1 MRGSA
6 HRRSQSTS
14 ALARSQPPSPPMANG
29 RGPREDEETARNYF
43 SGGAGALRRTSSRA
57 SNEAVDERAGDS
69 SDGSL
74 AGVKPPSKQRKFA
87 RGGSKSSLLPTHS
100 GGGTSGADDF
110 LGCQVRFRLPSNA
123 QLCRIFFAMTAMIAL
138 INVASWGMGDMY
150 GPHLPRTGRF
160 APSHD
165 LHRLYERSTI
175 ASTHASLVRPRQS
188 DEGVAVARDGTGA
201 APMPLMIPRIIHQ
214 TYKTSDVPDRVKGL
228 MRTWAEKNPG
238 WKTRF
243 YNDAECYKFVEREF
257 PEYYDAYVSLPK
269 DVERSDFFR
278 YLIVLHT
285 GGVYAD
291 IDTECRQPMDS
302 YLRSTDTLVV
312 GWENEFR
319 TDEMAYSR
327 HFVRRRQVLNW
338 VFAGAPGH
346 PALREIC
353 DHIARSAHRVFT
365 NNTNRDTLERTGPGA
380 FTDVV
385 VRQFWLH
392 SKATEAAKDVLAP
405 RATNAWGTEDIPE
418 VQARLEEARRRV
430 PGTRGQKGD
439 AWNVRV
445 MPKVSFGV
453 HPTGEDGVPFDDPGV
468 LVAHHFLGSW
478 KSRKGWNSAKKGV
491 GDYVTLFF
499 TSLGLGK
506 SGLEEYR
513 AQLSRADPFYAMPKV
528 NERAGYPVSAAFD
541 PPFDMLTHLSGS
553 NASGGNVDVVGASLT
568 KWGGWQAGRHEP
580 KAPTSAEALVGSL
593 SSRGYRGGVLLDVGA
608 GLGFFSLAAAAR
620 GFPVIAYEWNGGDEL
635 LKASVAHN
643 GFGELVDVRVVRMGG
658 RGEQYCRAI
667 ASAETAARRTLAGPR
682 GRGARANARVERIR
696 RGDAGMQRGAGEG
709 SLSARDVDHE
719 LLGVSD
725 AALERTRERLAE
737 AAATRV
743 DTTADAGVDGYA
755 RDDEGERD
763 DGVRRR
769 RSRSLL
775 QSDPAK
781 RRARG
786 SRPLPSVRVPT
797 PRVPVHLTRESI
809 LHGGDSPFPCE
820 IAHEARISS
829 VDDELG
835 VGTKGVEPR
844 VTVAAMRIGFGDGW
858 ERHVLEGARRLLT
871 TAPPPVV
878 LIELSPRLNPG
889 PTDERLATHA
899 ALDWLWSLGYT
910 DVAHSGEICEERW
923 RNVTRHADT
932 RGGGV
937 GGADHALKQPTWCH
951 ASRADLPALAY
962 GAGTE
967 PESVLLHHE
976 SAADERLKKK
986 GGERGGDADL
996 LPADADVDR

>member
-1 MRGSA
+1 M
-6 HRRSQSTS
+6 
-14 ALARSQPPSPPMANG
+14 
-29 RGPREDEETARNYF
+29 
-43 SGGAGALRRTSSRA
+43 RRTSSRA
-57 SNEAVDERAGDS
+57 SNESVDERAGDS

-74 AGVKPPSKQRKFA
+74 AGVKPPSKQRRFA

-123 QLCRIFFAMTAMIAL
+123 QLCRIFFAMTAMITL
-138 INVASWGMGDMY
+138 FNVASWGMGDMY

-175 ASTHASLVRPRQS
+175 ASTHASLVRPRRQS
-188 DEGVAVARDGTGA
+188 DEGLAAGISDGAGAV
-201 APMPLMIPRIIHQ
+201 PIPLMIPRIIHQ

-238 WKTRF
+238 WKIRF

-380 FTDVV
+380 FTDVI

-405 RATNAWGTEDIPE
+405 RATSAWGTEDIPE

-491 GDYVTLFF
+491 GDYITLFF

-568 KWGGWQAGRHEP
+568 KWGGWQAGRYEP

-593 SSRGYRGGVLLDVGA
+593 SSSGVGGVLLDVGA

-635 LKASVAHN
+635 LEASVAHN
-643 GFGELVDVRVVRMGG
+643 GCGELVDVRVVRIGG
-658 RGEQYCRAI
+658 RGEEYCRAI

-682 GRGARANARVERIR
+682 GRGARA
-696 RGDAGMQRGAGEG
+696 RGVDI
-709 SLSARDVDHE
+709 DHE

-763 DGVRRR
+763 DGVRRL
-769 RSRSLL
+769 RSLL
-775 QSDPAK
+775 RLDPAK
-781 RRARG
+781 RTRG
-786 SRPLPSVRVPT
+786 SHPLPSVRVPT

-809 LHGGDSPFPCE
+809 LHSGDSPFPCE

-835 VGTKGVEPR
+835 VGQKGVGPH

-878 LIELSPRLNPG
+878 LVELSPRLNPG
-889 PTDERLATHA
+889 PTDERIATHA

-932 RGGGV
+932 RGGG

-976 SAADERLKKK
+976 SAKKK

>member
-1 MRGSA
+1 M
-6 HRRSQSTS
+6 
-14 ALARSQPPSPPMANG
+14 P
-29 RGPREDEETARNYF
+29 
-43 SGGAGALRRTSSRA
+43 
-57 SNEAVDERAGDS
+57 
-69 SDGSL
+69 
-74 AGVKPPSKQRKFA
+74 
-87 RGGSKSSLLPTHS
+87 
-100 GGGTSGADDF
+100 
-110 LGCQVRFRLPSNA
+110 
-123 QLCRIFFAMTAMIAL
+123 I
-138 INVASWGMGDMY
+138 
-150 GPHLPRTGRF
+150 
-160 APSHD
+160 
-165 LHRLYERSTI
+165 
-175 ASTHASLVRPRQS
+175 
-188 DEGVAVARDGTGA
+188 
-201 APMPLMIPRIIHQ
+201 PLMIPRIIHQ

-238 WKTRF
+238 WKIRF

-380 FTDVV
+380 FTDVI

-405 RATNAWGTEDIPE
+405 RATSAWGTEDIPE
-418 VQARLEEARRRV
+418 VQARVEEARRRV

-491 GDYVTLFF
+491 GDYITLFF

-568 KWGGWQAGRHEP
+568 KWGGWQAGRYEP
-580 KAPTSAEALVGSL
+580 IAPTSAEALVGSL
-593 SSRGYRGGVLLDVGA
+593 SSSGVGGVLLDVGA

-635 LKASVAHN
+635 LEASVAHN
-643 GFGELVDVRVVRMGG
+643 GFGELVDVRVVRIGG
-658 RGEQYCRAI
+658 RGEEYCRAI

-682 GRGARANARVERIR
+682 GRGARA
-696 RGDAGMQRGAGEG
+696 RGVDI
-709 SLSARDVDHE
+709 DHE

-763 DGVRRR
+763 DGVRRL
-769 RSRSLL
+769 RSLL
-775 QSDPAK
+775 RLDPAK
-781 RRARG
+781 RTRG
-786 SRPLPSVRVPT
+786 SHPLPSVRVPT

-809 LHGGDSPFPCE
+809 LHSGDSPFPCE

-835 VGTKGVEPR
+835 VGQKGVGPH

-878 LIELSPRLNPG
+878 LVELSPRLNPG
-889 PTDERLATHA
+889 PTDERIATHA

-932 RGGGV
+932 RGGG

-976 SAADERLKKK
+976 SAKKK

>member
-57 SNEAVDERAGDS
+57 SNESVDERAGDS

-74 AGVKPPSKQRKFA
+74 AGVKPPSKQRRFA

-123 QLCRIFFAMTAMIAL
+123 QLCRIFFAMTAMITL
-138 INVASWGMGDMY
+138 FNVASWGMGDMY

-165 LHRLYERSTI
+165 LQRLYERSTI
-175 ASTHASLVRPRQS
+175 ASTHASLVRPRRQS
-188 DEGVAVARDGTGA
+188 DEGLAAGISDGAGAV
-201 APMPLMIPRIIHQ
+201 PIPLMIPRIIHQ

-238 WKTRF
+238 WKIRF

-380 FTDVV
+380 FTDVI

-405 RATNAWGTEDIPE
+405 RATSAWGTEDIPE

-491 GDYVTLFF
+491 GDYITLFF

-568 KWGGWQAGRHEP
+568 KWGGWQAGRYEP

-593 SSRGYRGGVLLDVGA
+593 SSSGVGGVLLDVGA

-635 LKASVAHN
+635 LEASVAHN
-643 GFGELVDVRVVRMGG
+643 GCGELVDVRVVRIGG
-658 RGEQYCRAI
+658 RGEEYCRAI

-682 GRGARANARVERIR
+682 GRGARA
-696 RGDAGMQRGAGEG
+696 RGVDI
-709 SLSARDVDHE
+709 DHE

-763 DGVRRR
+763 DGVRRL
-769 RSRSLL
+769 RSLL
-775 QSDPAK
+775 RLDPAK
-781 RRARG
+781 RTRG
-786 SRPLPSVRVPT
+786 SHPLPSVRVPT

-809 LHGGDSPFPCE
+809 LHSGDSPFPCE

-835 VGTKGVEPR
+835 VGQKGVGPH

-878 LIELSPRLNPG
+878 LVELSPRLNPG
-889 PTDERLATHA
+889 PTDERIATHA

-932 RGGGV
+932 RGGG

-976 SAADERLKKK
+976 SAKKK

>member
-57 SNEAVDERAGDS
+57 SNESVDERAGDS

-74 AGVKPPSKQRKFA
+74 AGVKPPSKQRRFA

-123 QLCRIFFAMTAMIAL
+123 QLCRIFFAMTAMITL
-138 INVASWGMGDMY
+138 FNVASWGMGDMY

-165 LHRLYERSTI
+165 LQRLYERSTI
-175 ASTHASLVRPRQS
+175 ASTHASLVRPRHQS
-188 DEGVAVARDGTGA
+188 DEGLAAGISDGAGAV
-201 APMPLMIPRIIHQ
+201 PIPLMIPRIIHQ

-238 WKTRF
+238 WKIRF

-380 FTDVV
+380 FTDVI

-405 RATNAWGTEDIPE
+405 RATSAWGTEDIPE

-491 GDYVTLFF
+491 GDYITLFF

-568 KWGGWQAGRHEP
+568 KWGGWQAGRYEP

-593 SSRGYRGGVLLDVGA
+593 SSSGVGGVLLDVGA

-635 LKASVAHN
+635 LEASVAHN
-643 GFGELVDVRVVRMGG
+643 GFGELVDVRVVRIGG
-658 RGEQYCRAI
+658 RGEEYCRAI

-682 GRGARANARVERIR
+682 GRGARA
-696 RGDAGMQRGAGEG
+696 RGVDI
-709 SLSARDVDHE
+709 DHE

-725 AALERTRERLAE
+725 AVLERTRERLAE

-763 DGVRRR
+763 DGVRRL
-769 RSRSLL
+769 RSLL
-775 QSDPAK
+775 RLDPAK
-781 RRARG
+781 RTRG
-786 SRPLPSVRVPT
+786 WHPLPSVRVPT

-809 LHGGDSPFPCE
+809 LHSGDSPFPCE

-835 VGTKGVEPR
+835 VGQKGVGPH

-878 LIELSPRLNPG
+878 LVELSPRLNPG
-889 PTDERLATHA
+889 PTDERIATHA

-932 RGGGV
+932 RGGG

-976 SAADERLKKK
+976 SAKKK
-986 GGERGGDADL
+986 GGKRGGDADL

>member
-1 MRGSA
+1 M
-6 HRRSQSTS
+6 
-14 ALARSQPPSPPMANG
+14 
-29 RGPREDEETARNYF
+29 
-43 SGGAGALRRTSSRA
+43 RRTSSRA
-57 SNEAVDERAGDS
+57 SNESVDERAGDS

-74 AGVKPPSKQRKFA
+74 AGVKPPSKQRRFA

-123 QLCRIFFAMTAMIAL
+123 QLCRIFFAMTAMITL
-138 INVASWGMGDMY
+138 FNVASWGMGDMY

-175 ASTHASLVRPRQS
+175 ASTHASLVRPRHQS
-188 DEGVAVARDGTGA
+188 DEGLAAGISDGAGAV
-201 APMPLMIPRIIHQ
+201 PIPLMIPRIIHQ

-238 WKTRF
+238 WKIRF

-380 FTDVV
+380 FTDVI

-405 RATNAWGTEDIPE
+405 RATSAWGTEDIPE

-491 GDYVTLFF
+491 GDYITLFF

-568 KWGGWQAGRHEP
+568 KWGGWQAGRYEP

-593 SSRGYRGGVLLDVGA
+593 SSSGGGGVLLDVGA

-635 LKASVAHN
+635 LEASVAHN
-643 GFGELVDVRVVRMGG
+643 GCGELVDVRVVRIGG
-658 RGEQYCRAI
+658 RGEEYCRAI

-682 GRGARANARVERIR
+682 GRGARA
-696 RGDAGMQRGAGEG
+696 RGVDI
-709 SLSARDVDHE
+709 DHE

-763 DGVRRR
+763 DGVRRL
-769 RSRSLL
+769 RSLL
-775 QSDPAK
+775 RSDPAK
-781 RRARG
+781 RTRG
-786 SRPLPSVRVPT
+786 SHPLPSVRVPT

-809 LHGGDSPFPCE
+809 LHSGDSPFPCE

-835 VGTKGVEPR
+835 VGQKGVGPH

-878 LIELSPRLNPG
+878 LVELSPRLNPG
-889 PTDERLATHA
+889 PTDERIATHA

-932 RGGGV
+932 RGGG

-976 SAADERLKKK
+976 SAKKK

>member
-1 MRGSA
+1 M
-6 HRRSQSTS
+6 
-14 ALARSQPPSPPMANG
+14 
-29 RGPREDEETARNYF
+29 
-43 SGGAGALRRTSSRA
+43 RRTSSRA

-74 AGVKPPSKQRKFA
+74 AGVKPPSKQRRFA

-123 QLCRIFFAMTAMIAL
+123 QLCRVFFAMTAMIAL

-165 LHRLYERSTI
+165 LHRLYETSTMP
-175 ASTHASLVRPRQS
+175 STRASLVRPR
-188 DEGVAVARDGTGA
+188 VASGQGLAAAGA
-201 APMPLMIPRIIHQ
+201 ATDARSLPMPLMIPRIIHQ

-257 PEYYDAYVSLPK
+257 PEYHDAYVSLPK

-380 FTDVV
+380 FTDVI

-405 RATNAWGTEDIPE
+405 RATSAWGTEDIPE

-491 GDYVTLFF
+491 GDYITLFF

-513 AQLSRADPFYAMPKV
+513 AQLSHADPFYAMPKV

-553 NASGGNVDVVGASLT
+553 NASGGVVDVVGASLT
-568 KWGGWQAGRHEP
+568 KWGGWQAGRYEP

-593 SSRGYRGGVLLDVGA
+593 SSARGRGSREGGGVLLDVGA

-620 GFPVIAYEWNGGDEL
+620 GFPVIAYEWGGGDEL
-635 LKASVAHN
+635 LQASAAHN
-643 GFGELVDVRVVRMGG
+643 GFGELVDVRVVRIGG
-658 RGEQYCRAI
+658 RGEEYCRAI

-682 GRGARANARVERIR
+682 GRGARAKANAVVERMR
-696 RGDAGMQRGAGEG
+696 RGEERRNAGEAGRG
-709 SLSARDVDHE
+709 SRSGEALGSGASARDVDHE

-725 AALERTRERLAE
+725 GALERTRERLAE

-769 RSRSLL
+769 RRSLL
-775 QSDPAK
+775 RSDPAK
-781 RRARG
+781 RSSPR
-786 SRPLPSVRVPT
+786 SHPLPSFDIPT

-809 LHGGDSPFPCE
+809 AHRGDSPFPCE
-820 IAHEARISS
+820 IADEARISS
-829 VDDELG
+829 VDDELD
-835 VGTKGVEPR
+835 VGPDVE
-844 VTVAAMRIGFGDGW
+844 VAAMRIGFGDGW

-878 LIELSPRLNPG
+878 LVELSPRLNPG

-910 DVAHSGEICEERW
+910 DVAHEICEERW
-923 RNVTRHADT
+923 RNVTRHAET
-932 RGGGV
+932 RGGG

-976 SAADERLKKK
+976 SAADKRLKK
-986 GGERGGDADL
+986 GGADL

>member
-1 MRGSA
+1 M
-6 HRRSQSTS
+6 
-14 ALARSQPPSPPMANG
+14 
-29 RGPREDEETARNYF
+29 
-43 SGGAGALRRTSSRA
+43 RRTSSRA

-74 AGVKPPSKQRKFA
+74 AGVKPPSKQRRFA

-165 LHRLYERSTI
+165 LHRLYETSTM
-175 ASTHASLVRPRQS
+175 ASTRDGGLAQPRVAS
-188 DEGVAVARDGTGA
+188 DEGLTAAGATTDARSL
-201 APMPLMIPRIIHQ
+201 PMPLMIPRIIHQ

-380 FTDVV
+380 FTDVI

-405 RATNAWGTEDIPE
+405 RATSAWGTEDIPE

-491 GDYVTLFF
+491 GDYITLFF

-513 AQLSRADPFYAMPKV
+513 AQLSHADPFYAMPKV

-568 KWGGWQAGRHEP
+568 KWGGWQAGRYEP

-593 SSRGYRGGVLLDVGA
+593 SSARGRGSREGGGGVLLDVGA
-608 GLGFFSLAAAAR
+608 GLGLFSLAAAAR
-620 GFPVIAYEWNGGDEL
+620 GFPVIVYEWNGGDEL
-635 LKASVAHN
+635 LEASVAHN
-643 GFGELVDVRVVRMGG
+643 GCGELVDVRVVRVGG
-658 RGEQYCRAI
+658 RGEEYCRAI

-682 GRGARANARVERIR
+682 GRGARANAVVERMR
-696 RGDAGMQRGAGEG
+696 RGEERRGAGDAGRGSRSGDAGRG
-709 SLSARDVDHE
+709 GWSGASARDVDHE

-725 AALERTRERLAE
+725 GALERTRERLAE

-769 RSRSLL
+769 RRRSLL
-775 QSDPAK
+775 RSDPAK
-781 RRARG
+781 RSRG
-786 SRPLPSVRVPT
+786 SHPLPSFDIPT

-809 LHGGDSPFPCE
+809 THRGDSPFPCE
-820 IAHEARISS
+820 IADEARISS
-829 VDDELG
+829 VDDELD
-835 VGTKGVEPR
+835 VGPKGVE
-844 VTVAAMRIGFGDGW
+844 VAAMRIGFGDGW

-923 RNVTRHADT
+923 RNVTRHAET
-932 RGGGV
+932 RGGN

-976 SAADERLKKK
+976 SAADKRLKK
-986 GGERGGDADL
+986 GDADL

>member
-1 MRGSA
+1 M
-6 HRRSQSTS
+6 
-14 ALARSQPPSPPMANG
+14 
-29 RGPREDEETARNYF
+29 
-43 SGGAGALRRTSSRA
+43 
-57 SNEAVDERAGDS
+57 
-69 SDGSL
+69 
-74 AGVKPPSKQRKFA
+74 
-87 RGGSKSSLLPTHS
+87 
-100 GGGTSGADDF
+100 
-110 LGCQVRFRLPSNA
+110 RFRLPSNA

-165 LHRLYERSTI
+165 LHRLYETSTM
-175 ASTHASLVRPRQS
+175 ASTRDGGLAQPRVAS
-188 DEGVAVARDGTGA
+188 DEGLTAAGATTDARSL
-201 APMPLMIPRIIHQ
+201 PMPLMIPRIIHQ

-380 FTDVV
+380 FTDVI

-405 RATNAWGTEDIPE
+405 RATSAWGTEDIPE

-491 GDYVTLFF
+491 GDYITLFF

-513 AQLSRADPFYAMPKV
+513 AQLSHADPFYAMPKV

-553 NASGGNVDVVGASLT
+553 NASGGVVDVVGASLT
-568 KWGGWQAGRHEP
+568 KWGGWQAGRYEP

-593 SSRGYRGGVLLDVGA
+593 SSARGRGSREGGGGVLLDVGA
-608 GLGFFSLAAAAR
+608 GLGLFSLAAAAR
-620 GFPVIAYEWNGGDEL
+620 GFPVIAYEWGGGDEL
-635 LKASVAHN
+635 LEASVAHN
-643 GFGELVDVRVVRMGG
+643 GFGELVDVRVVRVGG
-658 RGEQYCRAI
+658 RGEEYCRAI

-682 GRGARANARVERIR
+682 GRGARANAVVERMR
-696 RGDAGMQRGAGEG
+696 RGGGEEG
-709 SLSARDVDHE
+709 SRRRRS
-719 LLGVSD
+719 GKP
-725 AALERTRERLAE
+725 
-737 AAATRV
+737 
-743 DTTADAGVDGYA
+743 
-755 RDDEGERD
+755 
-763 DGVRRR
+763 VRRR
-769 RSRSLL
+769 RSGRLVGRFGAGRGPRAAGSIGRCAGANAGEARRGCG
-775 QSDPAK
+775 DARGHHRGRRRRRIRARRRGRTRR
-781 RRARG
+781 RRATTTTEESPSIG
-786 SRPLPSVRVPT
+786 SRQTLPR
-797 PRVPVHLTRESI
+797 
-809 LHGGDSPFPCE
+809 
-820 IAHEARISS
+820 IASSS
-829 VDDELG
+829 V
-835 VGTKGVEPR
+835 V
-844 VTVAAMRIGFGDGW
+844 
-858 ERHVLEGARRLLT
+858 
-871 TAPPPVV
+871 
-878 LIELSPRLNPG
+878 
-889 PTDERLATHA
+889 
-899 ALDWLWSLGYT
+899 
-910 DVAHSGEICEERW
+910 
-923 RNVTRHADT
+923 
-932 RGGGV
+932 
-937 GGADHALKQPTWCH
+937 
-951 ASRADLPALAY
+951 
-962 GAGTE
+962 
-967 PESVLLHHE
+967 
-976 SAADERLKKK
+976 
-986 GGERGGDADL
+986 
-996 LPADADVDR
+996 

>member
-57 SNEAVDERAGDS
+57 SNESVDERAGDS

-74 AGVKPPSKQRKFA
+74 AGVKPPSKQRRFA

-123 QLCRIFFAMTAMIAL
+123 QLCRIFFAMTAMITL
-138 INVASWGMGDMY
+138 FNVASWGMGDMY

-175 ASTHASLVRPRQS
+175 ASTHASLVRPRRQS
-188 DEGVAVARDGTGA
+188 DEGLAAGISDGAGAV
-201 APMPLMIPRIIHQ
+201 PIPLMIPRIIHQ

-238 WKTRF
+238 WKIRF

-353 DHIARSAHRVFT
+353 DHIGRSAHRVFT

-380 FTDVV
+380 FTDVI

-405 RATNAWGTEDIPE
+405 RATSAWGTEDIPE

-491 GDYVTLFF
+491 GDYITLFF

-568 KWGGWQAGRHEP
+568 KWGGWQAGRYEP

-593 SSRGYRGGVLLDVGA
+593 SSSGGGGVLLDVGA

-635 LKASVAHN
+635 LEASVAHN
-643 GFGELVDVRVVRMGG
+643 GCGELVDVRVVRIGG
-658 RGEQYCRAI
+658 RGEEYCRAI

-682 GRGARANARVERIR
+682 GRGARA
-696 RGDAGMQRGAGEG
+696 RGVDI
-709 SLSARDVDHE
+709 DHE

-763 DGVRRR
+763 DGVRRL
-769 RSRSLL
+769 RSLL
-775 QSDPAK
+775 RLDPAK
-781 RRARG
+781 RTRG
-786 SRPLPSVRVPT
+786 WHPLPSVRVPT

-809 LHGGDSPFPCE
+809 LHSGDSPFPCE
-820 IAHEARISS
+820 IAREARISS

-835 VGTKGVEPR
+835 VGQKGVGPH

-878 LIELSPRLNPG
+878 LVELSPRLNPG
-889 PTDERLATHA
+889 PTDERIATHA

-932 RGGGV
+932 RGGG

-976 SAADERLKKK
+976 SAKKK

>member
-1 MRGSA
+1 M
-6 HRRSQSTS
+6 
-14 ALARSQPPSPPMANG
+14 
-29 RGPREDEETARNYF
+29 
-43 SGGAGALRRTSSRA
+43 
-57 SNEAVDERAGDS
+57 
-69 SDGSL
+69 
-74 AGVKPPSKQRKFA
+74 
-87 RGGSKSSLLPTHS
+87 
-100 GGGTSGADDF
+100 
-110 LGCQVRFRLPSNA
+110 RFRLPSNA
-123 QLCRIFFAMTAMIAL
+123 QLCRIFFAMTAMITL
-138 INVASWGMGDMY
+138 FNVASWGMGDMY

-165 LHRLYERSTI
+165 LQRLYERSTIHERSTI
-175 ASTHASLVRPRQS
+175 ASTHASLVRPRRQS
-188 DEGVAVARDGTGA
+188 DEGLAAGISDGAGAV
-201 APMPLMIPRIIHQ
+201 PIPLMIPRIIHQ

-238 WKTRF
+238 WKIRF

-380 FTDVV
+380 FTDVI

-405 RATNAWGTEDIPE
+405 RATSAWGTEDIPE

-491 GDYVTLFF
+491 GDYITLFF

-568 KWGGWQAGRHEP
+568 KWGGWQAGRYEP

-593 SSRGYRGGVLLDVGA
+593 SSSGVGGVLLDVGA

-635 LKASVAHN
+635 LEASVAHN
-643 GFGELVDVRVVRMGG
+643 GFGELVDVRVVRIGG
-658 RGEQYCRAI
+658 RGEEYCRAI

-682 GRGARANARVERIR
+682 GRGARA
-696 RGDAGMQRGAGEG
+696 RGVDI
-709 SLSARDVDHE
+709 DHE

-763 DGVRRR
+763 DGVRRL
-769 RSRSLL
+769 RSLL
-775 QSDPAK
+775 RLDPAK
-781 RRARG
+781 RTRG
-786 SRPLPSVRVPT
+786 WHPLPSVRVPT

-809 LHGGDSPFPCE
+809 LHSGDSPFPCE

-835 VGTKGVEPR
+835 VGQKGVGPH

-878 LIELSPRLNPG
+878 LVELSPRLNPG
-889 PTDERLATHA
+889 PTDERIATHA

-932 RGGGV
+932 RGGG

-976 SAADERLKKK
+976 SAKKK
-986 GGERGGDADL
+986 GGKRGGDADL

>member
-74 AGVKPPSKQRKFA
+74 AGVKPPSKQRRFA

-123 QLCRIFFAMTAMIAL
+123 QLCRIFFAMTAMITL
-138 INVASWGMGDMY
+138 FNVASWGMGDMY

-175 ASTHASLVRPRQS
+175 ASTHASLVRPRRQS
-188 DEGVAVARDGTGA
+188 DEGLAAGISDGAGAV
-201 APMPLMIPRIIHQ
+201 PIPLMIPRIIHQ

-238 WKTRF
+238 WKIRF

-365 NNTNRDTLERTGPGA
+365 NNPNRDTHERPGPGA
-380 FTDVV
+380 FTDVI

-405 RATNAWGTEDIPE
+405 RATSAWGTEDIPE

-468 LVAHHFLGSW
+468 LVAQHFLGSW

-491 GDYVTLFF
+491 GDYITLFF

-568 KWGGWQAGRHEP
+568 KWGEWQAGAIR
-580 KAPTSAEALVGSL
+580 AEGANL
-593 SSRGYRGGVLLDVGA
+593 RGGAGRVVIVQWGWRVLLDVGA

-620 GFPVIAYEWNGGDEL
+620 GFPVIAYEWNGGAEL
-635 LKASVAHN
+635 LEASVAHN
-643 GFGELVDVRVVRMGG
+643 GWRAGG
-658 RGEQYCRAI
+658 RPSRSHRRPRRGVLPRDRERGDGGE
-667 ASAETAARRTLAGPR
+667 EDAGGPE
-682 GRGARANARVERIR
+682 GPGARA
-696 RGDAGMQRGAGEG
+696 RGVDI
-709 SLSARDVDHE
+709 DHE

-769 RSRSLL
+769 RFRSLL
-775 QSDPAK
+775 RSDPAK

-835 VGTKGVEPR
+835 VGQKGVEPR

-889 PTDERLATHA
+889 PMDERLATHA

>member
-1 MRGSA
+1 M
-6 HRRSQSTS
+6 
-14 ALARSQPPSPPMANG
+14 P
-29 RGPREDEETARNYF
+29 
-43 SGGAGALRRTSSRA
+43 
-57 SNEAVDERAGDS
+57 
-69 SDGSL
+69 
-74 AGVKPPSKQRKFA
+74 
-87 RGGSKSSLLPTHS
+87 
-100 GGGTSGADDF
+100 
-110 LGCQVRFRLPSNA
+110 
-123 QLCRIFFAMTAMIAL
+123 I
-138 INVASWGMGDMY
+138 
-150 GPHLPRTGRF
+150 
-160 APSHD
+160 
-165 LHRLYERSTI
+165 
-175 ASTHASLVRPRQS
+175 
-188 DEGVAVARDGTGA
+188 
-201 APMPLMIPRIIHQ
+201 PLMIPRIIHQ

-238 WKTRF
+238 WKIRF

-380 FTDVV
+380 FTDVI

-405 RATNAWGTEDIPE
+405 RATSAWGTEDIPE

-430 PGTRGQKGD
+430 PRTRGQKGD

-491 GDYVTLFF
+491 SDYITLFF

-513 AQLSRADPFYAMPKV
+513 AQLSRADPFYDMPKV

-568 KWGGWQAGRHEP
+568 KWGGWQAGRYEP

-593 SSRGYRGGVLLDVGA
+593 SSSGVGGVLLDVGA

-635 LKASVAHN
+635 LEASVAHN
-643 GFGELVDVRVVRMGG
+643 GFGELVDVRVVRIGG
-658 RGEQYCRAI
+658 RGEEYCRAI

-682 GRGARANARVERIR
+682 GRGARA
-696 RGDAGMQRGAGEG
+696 RGVDI
-709 SLSARDVDHE
+709 DHE

-743 DTTADAGVDGYA
+743 DTTSDAGVDGYA

-763 DGVRRR
+763 DGVRRL
-769 RSRSLL
+769 RSLL
-775 QSDPAK
+775 RLDPAK
-781 RRARG
+781 RTRG
-786 SRPLPSVRVPT
+786 WHPLPSVRVPT

-809 LHGGDSPFPCE
+809 LHSGDSPFPCE
-820 IAHEARISS
+820 IAREARISS

-835 VGTKGVEPR
+835 VGQKGVGPR

-878 LIELSPRLNPG
+878 LVELFPRLNPG
-889 PTDERLATHA
+889 PTDERIATHA

-932 RGGGV
+932 RGGG

-976 SAADERLKKK
+976 SAANERLKKK
-986 GGERGGDADL
+986 GGKRGGDADL

>member
-1 MRGSA
+1 M
-6 HRRSQSTS
+6 
-14 ALARSQPPSPPMANG
+14 
-29 RGPREDEETARNYF
+29 
-43 SGGAGALRRTSSRA
+43 RRTSSRA

-74 AGVKPPSKQRKFA
+74 AGVKPPSKQRRFA

-165 LHRLYERSTI
+165 LHRLYETSTM
-175 ASTHASLVRPRQS
+175 ASTRDGGLAQPRVAS
-188 DEGVAVARDGTGA
+188 DEGLTAAGA
-201 APMPLMIPRIIHQ
+201 ATDARSLPMPLMIPRIIHQ

-380 FTDVV
+380 FTDVI

-405 RATNAWGTEDIPE
+405 RATSAWGTEDIPE

-491 GDYVTLFF
+491 GDYITLFF

-513 AQLSRADPFYAMPKV
+513 AQLSHADPFYAMPKV

-553 NASGGNVDVVGASLT
+553 NASGGVVDVVGASLT
-568 KWGGWQAGRHEP
+568 KWGGWQAGRYEP

-593 SSRGYRGGVLLDVGA
+593 SSARGRGSREGGGGVLLDVGA
-608 GLGFFSLAAAAR
+608 GLGLFSLAAAAR
-620 GFPVIAYEWNGGDEL
+620 GFPVIAYEWGGGDEL
-635 LKASVAHN
+635 LEASVAHN
-643 GFGELVDVRVVRMGG
+643 GFGELVDVRVVRVGG
-658 RGEQYCRAI
+658 RGEEYCRAI

-682 GRGARANARVERIR
+682 GRGARANAVVERMR
-696 RGDAGMQRGAGEG
+696 RGEERRGAGDAGRGSRSGDAGRG
-709 SLSARDVDHE
+709 GWSGASARDVDHE

-725 AALERTRERLAE
+725 GALERTRERLAE

-769 RSRSLL
+769 RRRSLL
-775 QSDPAK
+775 RSDPAK
-781 RRARG
+781 RSRG
-786 SRPLPSVRVPT
+786 SHPLPSFDIPT

-809 LHGGDSPFPCE
+809 AHRGDSPFPCE
-820 IAHEARISS
+820 IADEARISS
-829 VDDELG
+829 VDDELD
-835 VGTKGVEPR
+835 VGPEGVE
-844 VTVAAMRIGFGDGW
+844 VAAMRIGFGDGW

-878 LIELSPRLNPG
+878 LVELSPRLNPG

-923 RNVTRHADT
+923 RNVTRHAET
-932 RGGGV
+932 RGGN

-976 SAADERLKKK
+976 SAADKRLKK
-986 GGERGGDADL
+986 GDADL

>member
-1 MRGSA
+1 M
-6 HRRSQSTS
+6 
-14 ALARSQPPSPPMANG
+14 
-29 RGPREDEETARNYF
+29 
-43 SGGAGALRRTSSRA
+43 RRTSSRA
-57 SNEAVDERAGDS
+57 SNESVDERAGDS

-123 QLCRIFFAMTAMIAL
+123 QLCRIFFAMTAMITL
-138 INVASWGMGDMY
+138 FNVASWGMGDMY

-165 LHRLYERSTI
+165 LHHLYERSTI
-175 ASTHASLVRPRQS
+175 ASTHASLVRPRRQS
-188 DEGVAVARDGTGA
+188 DEGLAAGISDGAGAV
-201 APMPLMIPRIIHQ
+201 PIPLMIPRIIHQ

-238 WKTRF
+238 WKIRF

-380 FTDVV
+380 FTDVI

-405 RATNAWGTEDIPE
+405 RATSAWGTEDIPE

-491 GDYVTLFF
+491 GDYITLFF

-568 KWGGWQAGRHEP
+568 KWGGWQAGRYEP

-593 SSRGYRGGVLLDVGA
+593 SSSGGGGVLLDVGA

-635 LKASVAHN
+635 LEASVAHN
-643 GFGELVDVRVVRMGG
+643 GCGELVDVRVVRIGG
-658 RGEQYCRAI
+658 RGEEYCRAI

-682 GRGARANARVERIR
+682 GRGARA
-696 RGDAGMQRGAGEG
+696 RGVDI
-709 SLSARDVDHE
+709 DHE

-763 DGVRRR
+763 DGVRRL
-769 RSRSLL
+769 RSLL
-775 QSDPAK
+775 RLDPAK
-781 RRARG
+781 RTRG
-786 SRPLPSVRVPT
+786 SHPLPSVRVPT

-809 LHGGDSPFPCE
+809 LHSGDSPFPCE

-835 VGTKGVEPR
+835 VGQKGVGPH

-889 PTDERLATHA
+889 PMDERLATHA

-932 RGGGV
+932 RGGG

-976 SAADERLKKK
+976 SAKKK

>member
-1 MRGSA
+1 
-6 HRRSQSTS
+6 
-14 ALARSQPPSPPMANG
+14 
-29 RGPREDEETARNYF
+29 
-43 SGGAGALRRTSSRA
+43 LRRTSSRA

-74 AGVKPPSKQRKFA
+74 AGVKPPSKQRRFA

-165 LHRLYERSTI
+165 LHRLYETSTM
-175 ASTHASLVRPRQS
+175 ASTRDGGLAQPRVAS
-188 DEGVAVARDGTGA
+188 DEGLTAAGA
-201 APMPLMIPRIIHQ
+201 ATDARSLPMPLMIPRIIHQ

-380 FTDVV
+380 FTDVI

-405 RATNAWGTEDIPE
+405 RATSAWGTEDIPE

-491 GDYVTLFF
+491 GDYITLFF

-513 AQLSRADPFYAMPKV
+513 AQLSHADPFYAMPKV

-553 NASGGNVDVVGASLT
+553 NASGGVVDVVGASLT
-568 KWGGWQAGRHEP
+568 KWGGWQAGRYEP

-593 SSRGYRGGVLLDVGA
+593 SSARGRGSREGGGGVLLDVGA
-608 GLGFFSLAAAAR
+608 GLGLFSLAAAAR
-620 GFPVIAYEWNGGDEL
+620 GFPVIAYEWGGGDEL
-635 LKASVAHN
+635 LEASVAHN
-643 GFGELVDVRVVRMGG
+643 GFGELVDVRVVRVGG
-658 RGEQYCRAI
+658 RGEEYCRAI

-682 GRGARANARVERIR
+682 GRGARANAVVERMR
-696 RGDAGMQRGAGEG
+696 RGEERRGAGDAGRGSRSGDAGRG
-709 SLSARDVDHE
+709 GWSGASARDVDHE

-725 AALERTRERLAE
+725 GALERTRERLAE

-769 RSRSLL
+769 RRRSLL
-775 QSDPAK
+775 RSDPAK
-781 RRARG
+781 RSRG
-786 SRPLPSVRVPT
+786 SHPLPSFDIPT

-809 LHGGDSPFPCE
+809 AHRGDSPFPCE
-820 IAHEARISS
+820 IADEARISS
-829 VDDELG
+829 VDDELD
-835 VGTKGVEPR
+835 VGPEGVE
-844 VTVAAMRIGFGDGW
+844 VAAMRIGFGDGW

-878 LIELSPRLNPG
+878 LVELSPRLNPG

-923 RNVTRHADT
+923 RNVTRHAET
-932 RGGGV
+932 RGGN

-976 SAADERLKKK
+976 SAADKRLKK
-986 GGERGGDADL
+986 GDADL

>member
-1 MRGSA
+1 
-6 HRRSQSTS
+6 
-14 ALARSQPPSPPMANG
+14 MANG

-57 SNEAVDERAGDS
+57 SNESVDERAGDS

-74 AGVKPPSKQRKFA
+74 AGVKPPSKQRRFA

-123 QLCRIFFAMTAMIAL
+123 QLCRIFFAMTAMITL
-138 INVASWGMGDMY
+138 FNVASWGMGDMY

-165 LHRLYERSTI
+165 LQRLYERSTI
-175 ASTHASLVRPRQS
+175 ASTHASLVRPRRQS
-188 DEGVAVARDGTGA
+188 DEGLAAGISDGAGAV
-201 APMPLMIPRIIHQ
+201 PIPLMIPRIIHQ

-238 WKTRF
+238 WKIRF

-380 FTDVV
+380 FTDVI

-405 RATNAWGTEDIPE
+405 RATSAWGTEDIPE

-491 GDYVTLFF
+491 GDYITLFF

-568 KWGGWQAGRHEP
+568 KWGGWQAGRYEP

-593 SSRGYRGGVLLDVGA
+593 SSSGGGGVLLDVGA

-635 LKASVAHN
+635 LEASVAHN
-643 GFGELVDVRVVRMGG
+643 GCGELVDVRVVRIGG
-658 RGEQYCRAI
+658 RGEEYCRAI

-682 GRGARANARVERIR
+682 GRGARA
-696 RGDAGMQRGAGEG
+696 RGVDI
-709 SLSARDVDHE
+709 DHE

-763 DGVRRR
+763 DGVRRL
-769 RSRSLL
+769 RSLL
-775 QSDPAK
+775 RLDPAK
-781 RRARG
+781 RTRG
-786 SRPLPSVRVPT
+786 SHPLPSVRVPT

-809 LHGGDSPFPCE
+809 LHSGDSPFPCE
-820 IAHEARISS
+820 IAREARISS

-835 VGTKGVEPR
+835 VGQKGVGPH

-878 LIELSPRLNPG
+878 LVELSPRLNPG
-889 PTDERLATHA
+889 PTDERIATHA

-932 RGGGV
+932 RGGG

-976 SAADERLKKK
+976 SAKKK

>member
-1 MRGSA
+1 M
-6 HRRSQSTS
+6 
-14 ALARSQPPSPPMANG
+14 
-29 RGPREDEETARNYF
+29 
-43 SGGAGALRRTSSRA
+43 RRTSSRA

-74 AGVKPPSKQRKFA
+74 AGVKPPSKQRRFA

-165 LHRLYERSTI
+165 LHRLYETSTM
-175 ASTHASLVRPRQS
+175 ASTRDGGLAQPRVAS
-188 DEGVAVARDGTGA
+188 DEGLTAAGATTDARSL
-201 APMPLMIPRIIHQ
+201 PMPLMIPRIIHQ

-380 FTDVV
+380 FTDVI

-405 RATNAWGTEDIPE
+405 RATSAWGTEDIPE

-491 GDYVTLFF
+491 GDYITLFF

-513 AQLSRADPFYAMPKV
+513 AQLSHADPFYAMPKV

-553 NASGGNVDVVGASLT
+553 NASGGVVDVVGASLT
-568 KWGGWQAGRHEP
+568 KWGGWQAGRYEP

-593 SSRGYRGGVLLDVGA
+593 SSARGRGSREGGGGVLLDVGA
-608 GLGFFSLAAAAR
+608 GLGLFSLAAAAR
-620 GFPVIAYEWNGGDEL
+620 GFPVIAYEWGGGDEL
-635 LKASVAHN
+635 LEASVAHN
-643 GFGELVDVRVVRMGG
+643 GFGELVDVRVVRVGG
-658 RGEQYCRAI
+658 RGEEYCRAI

-682 GRGARANARVERIR
+682 GRGARANAVVERMR
-696 RGDAGMQRGAGEG
+696 RGEERRGAGDAGRGGWSGA
-709 SLSARDVDHE
+709 SARDVDHE

-725 AALERTRERLAE
+725 GALERTRERLAE

-769 RSRSLL
+769 RRRSLL
-775 QSDPAK
+775 RSDPAK
-781 RRARG
+781 RSRG
-786 SRPLPSVRVPT
+786 SHPLPSFDIPT

-809 LHGGDSPFPCE
+809 THRGDSPFPCE
-820 IAHEARISS
+820 IADEARISS
-829 VDDELG
+829 VDDELD
-835 VGTKGVEPR
+835 VGPKGVE
-844 VTVAAMRIGFGDGW
+844 VAAMRIGFGDGW

-878 LIELSPRLNPG
+878 LVELSPRLNPG

-923 RNVTRHADT
+923 RNVTRHAET
-932 RGGGV
+932 RGGN

-976 SAADERLKKK
+976 SAADKRLKK
-986 GGERGGDADL
+986 GDADL

>member
-1 MRGSA
+1 MRLIRELAMRGSA

-29 RGPREDEETARNYF
+29 RGPPRDQEDEAARNYF
-43 SGGAGALRRTSSRA
+43 SGAGALRRTSSRA
-57 SNEAVDERAGDS
+57 SNEAVDDRGGDS

-74 AGVKPPSKQRKFA
+74 ASVKPSKQRRFTRA
-87 RGGSKSSLLPTHS
+87 GSKSSLLPTHS
-100 GGGTSGADDF
+100 GGADDF
-110 LGCQVRFRLPSNA
+110 LGCQVRFRLPGNA
-123 QLCRIFFAMTAMIAL
+123 QLCRIFFAMTAMIVLFNA
-138 INVASWGMGDMY
+138 ASWGMGDMY
-150 GPHLPRTGRF
+150 GARLPHTTGRY

-165 LHRLYERSTI
+165 LHRLYERSTL
-175 ASTHASLVRPRQS
+175 ASTQASLHRPGTS
-188 DEGVAVARDGTGA
+188 GEGIISGGG

-228 MRTWAEKNPG
+228 MRTWADKNPG

-243 YNDAECYKFVEREF
+243 YNDQECYKFVEREF

-278 YLIVLHT
+278 YLIVLHS
-285 GGVYAD
+285 GGLYAD

-380 FTDVV
+380 FTDVI

-392 SKATEAAKDVLAP
+392 SKTSRAAKDVLAP
-405 RATNAWGTEDIPE
+405 LATSAWGTEDTPE
-418 VQARLEEARRRV
+418 TQARREEEKLLHNSKSLHDSAVAGARGRA
-430 PGTRGQKGD
+430 GD

-453 HPTGEDGVPFDDPGV
+453 HPTGDDGVPFDDPGV

-491 GDYVTLFF
+491 GDYVTLFL

-513 AQLSRADPFYAMPKV
+513 AQLSRADPFYAMPTV

-553 NASGGNVDVVGASLT
+553 NASEGVVDASGSSLT
-568 KWGGWQAGRHEP
+568 KWGGWQAGRYEP
-580 KAPTSAEALVGSL
+580 RAPTSAEALVGSL
-593 SSRGYRGGVLLDVGA
+593 SARDSPRGGVLVDVGA

-620 GFPVIAYEWNGGDEL
+620 GHPAIAFEWGGGDEL
-635 LKASVAHN
+635 FRASVAHN
-643 GFGELVDVRVVRMGG
+643 GFGKLVDVRTVRVGG
-658 RGEQYCRAI
+658 RGEEYCRAI
-667 ASAETAARRTLAGPR
+667 ARAETAARKALAGPR
-682 GRGARANARVERIR
+682 GRGARANAAKRSGGGAPVEVT
-696 RGDAGMQRGAGEG
+696 
-709 SLSARDVDHE
+709 DVDQT
-719 LLGVSD
+719 LLGVSNG
-725 AALERTRERLAE
+725 ALERTRERLAE
-737 AAATRV
+737 ADATRV
-743 DTTADAGVDGYA
+743 DTNMDAGVDGYA
-755 RDDEGERD
+755 HDDEGERD

-769 RSRSLL
+769 G
-775 QSDPAK
+775 
-781 RRARG
+781 RRALLRRG
-786 SRPLPSVRVPT
+786 PARAGVSVHVPA
-797 PRVPVHLTRESI
+797 PRVPVHLTRDAI
-809 LHGGDSPFPCE
+809 TTRGDSPFACE
-820 IAHEARISS
+820 IADEAGITSI
-829 VDDELG
+829 DEEIEKSN
-835 VGTKGVEPR
+835 VV
-844 VTVAAMRIGFGDGW
+844 VSAMRIGFGDGW
-858 ERHVLEGARRLLT
+858 ERHILEGARRLLT
-871 TAPPPVV
+871 ASAPPIV
-878 LIELSPRLNPG
+878 LVEVSPRNRIAFG
-889 PTDERLATHA
+889 PQDEHVATHA
-899 ALDWLWSLGYT
+899 ALDWLWQLGYT
-910 DVAHSGEICEERW
+910 DVAHSGTVCEERW
-923 RNVTRHADT
+923 RNITKHVDT
-932 RGGGV
+932 RGGAVHGV
-937 GGADHALKQPTWCH
+937 DGREMKQPTWCH
-951 ASRADLPALAY
+951 ASRADLHALAHRS
-962 GAGTE
+962 GTE
-967 PESVLLHHE
+967 PESVLLHRVV
-976 SAADERLKKK
+976 S
-986 GGERGGDADL
+986 GGKEKPETAKTVDIAADL

>member
-1 MRGSA
+1 M
-6 HRRSQSTS
+6 
-14 ALARSQPPSPPMANG
+14 
-29 RGPREDEETARNYF
+29 
-43 SGGAGALRRTSSRA
+43 RRTSSRA
-57 SNEAVDERAGDS
+57 SNESVDERAGDS

-74 AGVKPPSKQRKFA
+74 AGVKPPSKQRRFA

-123 QLCRIFFAMTAMIAL
+123 QLCRIFFAMTAMITL
-138 INVASWGMGDMY
+138 FNVASWGMGDMY

-165 LHRLYERSTI
+165 LQRLYERSTI
-175 ASTHASLVRPRQS
+175 ASTHASLVRPRRQS
-188 DEGVAVARDGTGA
+188 DEGLAAGISDGAGAV
-201 APMPLMIPRIIHQ
+201 PIPLMIPRIIHQ

-238 WKTRF
+238 WKIRF

-380 FTDVV
+380 FTDVI

-405 RATNAWGTEDIPE
+405 RATSAWGTEDIPE

-491 GDYVTLFF
+491 GDYITLFF

-568 KWGGWQAGRHEP
+568 KWGGWQAGRYEP

-593 SSRGYRGGVLLDVGA
+593 SSSGVGGVLLDVGA

-635 LKASVAHN
+635 LEASVAHN
-643 GFGELVDVRVVRMGG
+643 GCGELVDVRVVRIGG
-658 RGEQYCRAI
+658 RGEEYCRAI

-682 GRGARANARVERIR
+682 GRGARA
-696 RGDAGMQRGAGEG
+696 RGVDI
-709 SLSARDVDHE
+709 DHE

-763 DGVRRR
+763 DGVRRL
-769 RSRSLL
+769 RSLL
-775 QSDPAK
+775 RLDPAK
-781 RRARG
+781 RTRG
-786 SRPLPSVRVPT
+786 SHPLPSVRVPT

-809 LHGGDSPFPCE
+809 LHSGDSPFPCE

-835 VGTKGVEPR
+835 VGQKGVGPH

-878 LIELSPRLNPG
+878 LVELSPRLNPG
-889 PTDERLATHA
+889 PTDERIATHA

-932 RGGGV
+932 RGGG

-976 SAADERLKKK
+976 SAKKK